1 MVSYNGTAVGKIVK
15 LNLDGTIDTSF
26 VTVGFL
32 GIHLKTC
39 WTGRIVKISVD
50 TNNRLLV
57 VGSFTTYKGV
67 SFIMV
72 LL

>member
-1 MVSYNGTAVGKIVK
+1 MVSYNGTAGKIVK

-26 VTVGFL
+26 VTGWFSGNTLENPVG
-32 GIHLKTC
+32 
-39 WTGRIVKISVD
+39 TGRIVKISVD

-67 SFIMV
+67 H
-72 LL
+72 L